1 METFQEVAESL
12 GKKEDNKDAS
22 DTAGLLEK
30 LNVGD
35 GKTEGKGQEEKP
47 DVAKEEDKQT
57 YKEEDKKAVDDQAK
71 PEAGN
76 KDEPALQT
84 KQSTVGIFEEFINIG
99 VGLGGQ

>member
-1 METFQEVAESL
+1 METFQEVAESQ

-35 GKTEGKGQEEKP
+35 GKTEGKEQEEKP

-76 KDEPALQT
+76 KDEPA
-84 KQSTVGIFEEFINIG
+84 S
-99 VGLGGQ
+99 